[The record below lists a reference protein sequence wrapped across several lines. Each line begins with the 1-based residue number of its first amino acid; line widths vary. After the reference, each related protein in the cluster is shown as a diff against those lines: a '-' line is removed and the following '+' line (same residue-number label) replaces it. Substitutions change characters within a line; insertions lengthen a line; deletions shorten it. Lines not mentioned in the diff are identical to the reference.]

1 MQRKPLA
8 QEYRA
13 KANRLRELAAQ
24 TNDAVMRKDMEETA
38 FRYELV
44 AEVIEEGEKD
54 ARASPARLP

>member
-1 MQRKPLA
+1 MQRKSLA
-8 QEYRA
+8 LEYRA

-44 AEVIEEGEKD
+44 AEAIEEGE
-54 ARASPARLP
+54 RRGQG